1 MTFLKRHIR
10 STKDLCP
17 ACLYPLVFLDGRARC
32 TECGSRWV
40 PTDLVLAAQ
49 LRSARRVGCIEFIF
63 LGIALFCTVM
73 FGQPSYIFSNTV
85 GIVDV
90 FTLVLFLG
98 IPLWSIPIAWW
109 SFCSYRF
116 DFRSDPMSSLVDM
129 AIDFTTRWILT
140 TVFLGIVMLVV
151 YFSMIVLVRN
161 IGKVI

>member
-1 MTFLKRHIR
+1 
-10 STKDLCP
+10 
-17 ACLYPLVFLDGRARC
+17 
-32 TECGSRWV
+32 
-40 PTDLVLAAQ
+40 
-49 LRSARRVGCIEFIF
+49 
-63 LGIALFCTVM
+63 M

-98 IPLWSIPIAWW
+98 IPIWSIPIAWW